1 MPFNQ
6 DFGPLNLAHVHR
18 YCRELARLLSDQKFE
33 KSRIFHYCGVEED
46 KMANAAFLMG
56 AFMIIVLKLDAESA
70 FSKFKDFR
78 KVFKP
83 YRDASKGA
91 CHYEC
96 TILHC
101 LRGLQ
106 FAIKQGWY
114 DFRNFNIKEYE
125 KYERVDQGDL
135 NWIIP
140 GKFVA
145 FMGPVG

>member
-1 MPFNQ
+1 
-6 DFGPLNLAHVHR
+6 
-18 YCRELARLLSDQKFE
+18 
-33 KSRIFHYCGVEED
+33 
-46 KMANAAFLMG
+46 MG
-56 AFMIIVLKLDAESA
+56 AFMVIVLKMDAETAYDKFRA
-70 FSKFKDFR
+70 FHKIFR
-78 KVFKP
+78 P

-106 FAIKQGWY
+106 FALKHGWY
-114 DFRNFNIKEYE
+114 DFRTFNIKEYE

-145 FMGPVG
+145 FMGPVSHREPG